1 LKTPTLFQYSIPMGL
16 PWPLHIGNLKQAVV
30 TVRTTDFLQI
40 AQTSLVGAITAFV
53 PTENQ

>member
-1 LKTPTLFQYSIPMGL
+1 MGL